1 MLCDD
6 VASPAPMCE
15 CEWPSP
21 SWPALTLCL
30 VRLITA
36 TLSYSGR
43 ASAARHACVRGAGR
57 RAAYRFRGGVSGR
70 PLPMPPY
77 AYFFLS
83 AGLRMRNEHIRLS
96 STAIT
101 APALSNSPQ

>member
-1 MLCDD
+1 MSHRAGSVFRRL
-6 VASPAPMCE
+6 APVLFANCI
-15 CEWPSP
+15 PSP
-21 SWPALTLCL
+21 Y
-30 VRLITA
+30 V
-36 TLSYSGR
+36 LSPY
-43 ASAARHACVRGAGR
+43 H
-57 RAAYRFRGGVSGR
+57 RFLGGVNGR

-83 AGLRMRNEHIRLS
+83 AGFRMRKEHIKLS

>member
-6 VASPAPMCE
+6 VASPAPRCE
-15 CEWPSP
+15 CEWPSCP
-21 SWPALTLCL
+21 PALSSATYYCHTIVQRTR
-30 VRLITA
+30 VRGA
-36 TLSYSGR
+36 
-43 ASAARHACVRGAGR
+43 ACVRGAR
-57 RAAYRFRGGVSGR
+57 ERAAYRFRGGVSGR